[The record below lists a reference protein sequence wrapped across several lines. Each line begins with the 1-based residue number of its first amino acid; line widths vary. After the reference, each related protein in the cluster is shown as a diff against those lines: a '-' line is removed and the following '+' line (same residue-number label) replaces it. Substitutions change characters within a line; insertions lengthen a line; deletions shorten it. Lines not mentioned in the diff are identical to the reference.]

1 MPRVRHS
8 AKAGLLII
16 DMINEFRF
24 DDAAKLF
31 PAIEH
36 TATHIANLKRQMK
49 THSLPVVY
57 VNDNFGKWQSDFR
70 KLVTR
75 CLHEQCRGK
84 TIAQILLPDEDDYFV
99 LKPRHSGFY
108 ATPLE
113 LLLRY
118 LQVERVIITG
128 VAGDNCVLFTAA
140 DAYMREFEVTVP
152 SDCVISID
160 ADANRSAL
168 HHMRVSLKAEID
180 SSEALLT
187 HLAA

>member
-1 MPRVRHS
+1 
-8 AKAGLLII
+8 
-16 DMINEFRF
+16 
-24 DDAAKLF
+24 
-31 PAIEH
+31 
-36 TATHIANLKRQMK
+36 
-49 THSLPVVY
+49 
-57 VNDNFGKWQSDFR
+57 
-70 KLVTR
+70 VTR

-84 TIAQILLPDEDDYFV
+84 TVTQILLPDEDDYFV
-99 LKPRHSGFY
+99 LKPKHSGFY

-128 VAGDNCVLFTAA
+128 MAGDNCVLFTAA

-168 HHMRVSLKAEID
+168 KHMRVTFKAEID
-180 SSEALLT
+180 PSEALLT